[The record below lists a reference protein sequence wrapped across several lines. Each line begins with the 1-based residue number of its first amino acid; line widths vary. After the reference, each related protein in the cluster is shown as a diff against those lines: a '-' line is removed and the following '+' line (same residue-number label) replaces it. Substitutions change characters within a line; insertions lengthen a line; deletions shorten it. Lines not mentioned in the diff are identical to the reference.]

1 MTDGAFEVLIV
12 EDEAVLREQ
21 IEQLLAISGYQVRVA
36 EDVASAIVALD
47 QQPPDVI
54 LSDLMLSDLPA
65 YALLKYVQE
74 RWPDLPVLVMTAYA
88 SIESAVEVLKQ
99 GAYDY
104 LLKPV
109 TAPELTAALGRAAN
123 AVSLQRS
130 RARAEHLRHIAEVAL
145 TLAHEINNPLA
156 IIMGELQLQLETGS
170 ADMPGRRA
178 MEISLESA
186 HRIAGVV
193 RRISALQ
200 EVAYQEHGGIRLI
213 DLGTSVGA

>member
-1 MTDGAFEVLIV
+1 MAEGAFEVLVV
-12 EDEAVLREQ
+12 EDETVLREQ
-21 IEQLLAISGYQVRVA
+21 IGQLLVISGYQVRVA
-36 EDVASAIVALD
+36 EDVAGAIAMLD
-47 QQPPDVI
+47 QRPPDVI

-88 SIESAVEVLKQ
+88 SMESAVEVLKQ

-109 TAPELTAALGRAAN
+109 TPAELTAALGRAAN
-123 AVSLQRS
+123 AVSLQRA

-170 ADMPGRRA
+170 ADMPCRRA

>member
-21 IEQLLAISGYQVRVA
+21 IEQLLVISGYQVRVA
-36 EDVASAIVALD
+36 EDVASAIVALE

-54 LSDLMLSDLPA
+54 LSDLMLPDLPA

-88 SIESAVEVLKQ
+88 SMESAVEVLKQ

-109 TAPELTAALGRAAN
+109 TAPELTAALGRATN
-123 AVSLQRS
+123 AVLLQRS

-170 ADMPGRRA
+170 ADMSGRRA